1 MSYVWTWC
9 QWSWWSLFRKRF
21 ENAEHEYVLAKINLH
36 KATEL
41 KELLSEHLC
50 AVVQENEVRKAKK
63 LSELTAALRLGDDKT
78 KSVVG
83 AGDIHSEMFQR
94 TPTPR
99 SEIWPHNLSQEK
111 SVSLGSRSSLSAVS
125 KSDDPPI
132 QQMNKKEKDK
142 PSVGTSGSDEVDNVD
157 ATLVPGGAITLD

>member
-1 MSYVWTWC
+1 MFIFY
-9 QWSWWSLFRKRF
+9 RKRF

-63 LSELTAALRLGDDKT
+63 LSELTEALKLGEDKT
-78 KSVVG
+78 QG
-83 AGDIHSEMFQR
+83 AGSHSEMFQR

-99 SEIWPHNLSQEK
+99 SDVWPHRQPQKKSTQE
-111 SVSLGSRSSLSAVS
+111 SSSLVNRIEPSDLNQQLNEEETGGHNNGTSTSAVAGS
-125 KSDDPPI
+125 VDD
-132 QQMNKKEKDK
+132 
-142 PSVGTSGSDEVDNVD
+142 S
-157 ATLVPGGAITLD
+157 LVPSGVITLD